1 MAVNIIHKKSS
12 VVNRAP
18 DSADLEYG
26 ELAVNYAD
34 GYIYYKASN
43 NVVSR
48 FLDSD
53 ITEALINSKITAA
66 ANPNARAAISVTD
79 VSGDGSLSYN
89 SSNGV
94 ITYTGPSKAEV
105 LAHLSAGGDL
115 AFNGTTGE
123 FSVTTYKSADFTTDF
138 NNKSTTN

>member
-12 VVNRAP
+12 VNNRTP

-53 ITEALINSKITAA
+53 ITEALINSKISAA
-66 ANPNARAAISVTD
+66 ANPNARAAISFGKQD
-79 VSGDGSLSYN
+79 
-89 SSNGV
+89 
-94 ITYTGPSKAEV
+94 PP
-105 LAHLSAGGDL
+105 
-115 AFNGTTGE
+115 
-123 FSVTTYKSADFTTDF
+123 
-138 NNKSTTN
+138 